1 MPGLVIR
8 TNDDMTQRQNKELD
22 SRHVELLQASCVFSQ
37 SSLKEGYS
45 IQSNT
50 KTYCSYK
57 TDTHKSITHSD
68 GQNVFLKLLFY
79 HEDSRI

>member
-8 TNDDMTQRQNKELD
+8 TYDDMTLQQNKELD
-22 SRHVELLQASCVFSQ
+22 SQHEVLSQASCVFSQ

-57 TDTHKSITHSD
+57 QTHTSLSHTQMVRTFFNYYFIMRT
-68 GQNVFLKLLFY
+68 QTL
-79 HEDSRI
+79 